1 MEMRSFNT
9 PYEPIAVELG
19 HSPLACRLHYHHLIN
34 KARKMHAMN
43 SPMYPM
49 SGPSYAGPS
58 NYQTSASW
66 SEGMQSQ
73 YHQPPA
79 HSYPLRPRSYPNG
92 ASSYSNVSGP
102 QRDGAERPTTNHRR
116 LLPAQPNH
124 QQQHQH
130 HSNLP
135 HVNTNTAASP
145 FRSYDSQVGTQNGPS
160 PNSAVSPRQVPN
172 ADRLMQAVQQHSD
185 NYWPTVAAEAGMT
198 PDEAQRYYQDFA
210 HRQSIMNEQARS
222 AGYAQQPSLQ
232 MPPAPQDHS
241 TMPTA
246 PAATLT
252 PHQMPRVQQTSTDS
266 VHQPSANSFQGPSS
280 NDRMDVLCAA
290 AEQAA
295 PQPATMTTHRPTSSM
310 QSAEEPSADTEDYV
324 AQPRQVIALPPM
336 QTNEG
341 GTNSNQEKPEERR
354 DTTSR
359 LHSIAF
365 MLDPP
370 INPSS

>member
-1 MEMRSFNT
+1 
-9 PYEPIAVELG
+9 
-19 HSPLACRLHYHHLIN
+19 
-34 KARKMHAMN
+34 
-43 SPMYPM
+43 
-49 SGPSYAGPS
+49 
-58 NYQTSASW
+58 
-66 SEGMQSQ
+66 
-73 YHQPPA
+73 
-79 HSYPLRPRSYPNG
+79 
-92 ASSYSNVSGP
+92 
-102 QRDGAERPTTNHRR
+102 
-116 LLPAQPNH
+116 
-124 QQQHQH
+124 
-130 HSNLP
+130 
-135 HVNTNTAASP
+135 
-145 FRSYDSQVGTQNGPS
+145 
-160 PNSAVSPRQVPN
+160 
-172 ADRLMQAVQQHSD
+172 MQAVQQHSD